1 MAKSGASE
9 TGGTHWELGK
19 ARELMISAQQ
29 ADDDEAL
36 TVALM
41 QLADAL
47 VNAAS
52 SGSADALVPLLL
64 QLREARG
71 EAHQASADRRT
82 DAIVSEHNQSLLI
95 DQAEVVQ
102 AEQGKQAARLG
113 LAEVSILALLLSRAE
128 SSAGRKALTQ
138 QIAELGRR
146 VARLEEP
153 HSGDDA
159 WHVGDADRRQT
170 SIPDRRRKAG

>member
-19 ARELMISAQQ
+19 ARELIIAAQQ

-47 VNAAS
+47 VNAA
-52 SGSADALVPLLL
+52 GTGAAKQLVPMLLA
-64 QLREARG
+64 LREARA
-71 EAHQASADRRT
+71 EASAASKDRRS
-82 DAIVSEHNQSLLI
+82 DAIVSEHNQSMLI

-102 AEQGKQAARLG
+102 AEQGRHAARLG
-113 LAEVSILALLLSRAE
+113 LAEASILALLL
-128 SSAGRKALTQ
+128 AL
-138 QIAELGRR
+138 A
-146 VARLEEP
+146 V
-153 HSGDDA
+153 SK
-159 WHVGDADRRQT
+159 ADRAALEARVT
-170 SIPDRRRKAG
+170 ALEVRVSALDTKPSDG